1 VGFQDR
7 LEDFGSFYEA
17 TYLVA
22 YRVAFGIVGE
32 HALAEDAI
40 QDAYVTALRKRA
52 SYRADGPAEAW
63 LYRIVVNAAI
73 SVLRRR
79 RVRLIQP
86 LDPLGRDGPPTPD
99 AAGRVLDHLTLMD
112 GLQRL
117 DPIARSAV
125 VLRYY
130 LDLDYETIGS
140 IIGKSPSNV
149 GSILSRS
156 LDRLQP
162 EVSPD
167 LRIQRMASTRPQ
179 GADRHG

>member
-7 LEDFGSFYEA
+7 LEDFGAFYEA
-17 TYLVA
+17 TYPVA

-32 HALAEDAI
+32 HALAEDAT

-52 SYRADGPAEAW
+52 GYRADGPAEAW

-73 SVLRRR
+73 SLLRHR

-86 LDPLGRDGPPTPD
+86 LDPFGRDGPPSPD
-99 AAGRVLDHLTLMD
+99 AAGPVLDHLALMD

-125 VLRYY
+125 ILRYY

-162 EVSPD
+162 VVAPD
-167 LRIQRMASTRPQ
+167 RRIGRMASPRPQ

>member
-1 VGFQDR
+1 MRRSSLKPLD
-7 LEDFGSFYEA
+7 A
-17 TYLVA
+17 T
-22 YRVAFGIVGE
+22 
-32 HALAEDAI
+32 

-52 SYRADGPAEAW
+52 GYRADGPAEAW

-73 SVLRRR
+73 SLLRHR

-86 LDPLGRDGPPTPD
+86 LDPFGRDGPPSPD
-99 AAGRVLDHLTLMD
+99 AAGPVLDHLALMD

-125 VLRYY
+125 ILRYY

-162 EVSPD
+162 VVAPD
-167 LRIQRMASTRPQ
+167 RRIGRMASPRPQ